1 MLRLGLLGLGVA
13 GNRHLRGLRG
23 LSRQGVCLTA
33 IADGDTAAAAIVA
46 AEFGA
51 QVYADYKDLLR
62 EAAVDAVIVALPH
75 FLHKDAVVMA
85 ANRGLHVL
93 LEKPI
98 ATSMADA
105 ERVLM
110 ACDEAG
116 VKLMLAYVHRFREE
130 ILVARR
136 MLQYGDVGH
145 PASILDR
152 FCVPGSD
159 DLPAWVWHRERSG
172 GGVMMYSGLHA
183 IDRLRWL
190 LNSEVVEVYARVH
203 TYGKTSEDANIE
215 NGVTAILTFDNG
227 VIATL
232 VENLPPYE
240 LNYRYWDT
248 EIFGT
253 KGFLHIRTDDYLEFA
268 GPDTSFRQ
276 NFTGYNH
283 YARQLA
289 EFVDAIQQNRAPSIT
304 GEDGLRSLAV
314 GLAVYRSAYVGR
326 SVLVSDR
333 D

>member
-1 MLRLGLLGLGVA
+1 MIRLGLLGLGVA

-23 LSRQGVCLTA
+23 LSRQDVCLTA
-33 IADGDTAAAAIVA
+33 IADGDTAAAATAA

-75 FLHKDAVVMA
+75 FLHKDAAVMA

-93 LEKPI
+93 MDKPI
-98 ATSMADA
+98 ANSMADA
-105 ERVLM
+105 ERILM
-110 ACDEAG
+110 ACDEAN
-116 VKLMLAYVHRFREE
+116 VRLMLGYVHRFREE

-136 MLQYGDVGH
+136 MLLGGEIGQ
-145 PASILDR
+145 PASIFDR
-152 FCVPGSD
+152 FCVPGNE
-159 DLPAWVWHRERSG
+159 DLPAWVWDRDKSG

-190 LNSEVVEVYARVH
+190 LNSEVVEVYARVQS
-203 TYGKTSEDANIE
+203 YGKASEETNIE
-215 NGVTAILTFDNG
+215 NGVSAILTFNNG

-232 VENLPPYE
+232 AQNLPPYE

-253 KGFLHIRTDDYLEFA
+253 RGLLHIRNDEYLEFT
-268 GPDTSFRQ
+268 GPHASFRQ
-276 NFTGYNH
+276 TFTGYNH
-283 YARQLA
+283 YARQIA
-289 EFVDAIQQNRAPSIT
+289 EFADAIHQNRAPSIT